1 MSEQTS
7 EITPQ
12 LLREWPLPEA
22 TGSKYDRGSVVIIGG
37 AAKTPGAAQ
46 LAGLAA
52 LRVGAGHLSMAVA
65 GSAAITLAVA
75 TPESGVIG
83 LQENDRGSVVAG
95 DLSGLA
101 DALPKVDAVLV
112 GPGLDDIDETG
123 KLIIQ
128 LVPMLGPET
137 AVVLDAYA
145 LAALPD
151 LGTALDPVRGR
162 LTLTPNLAE
171 GERLLG
177 RKIDSVA
184 DVTAIAERYSAVVAC
199 RGMISEPGGRCWQ
212 LSTGD
217 VGLATSGSGDVLA
230 GATAGLLARGA
241 DGPQAV
247 CWATH
252 VHASAGDRLAARV
265 GRLGFLARE
274 LLDELPAVMVELS
287 S

>member
-22 TGSKYDRGSVVIIGG
+22 TGSKYDRGSALIIGG
-37 AAKTPGAAQ
+37 AAKTPGAVQ

-83 LQENDRGSVVAG
+83 LPENGRGSVIGA

-101 DALPKVDAVLV
+101 DTLPKVDAVLV
-112 GPGLDDIDETG
+112 GPGLDDVDETAE
-123 KLIIQ
+123 LIIQ
-128 LVPMLGPET
+128 LIPMLGPET
-137 AVVLDAYA
+137 AVVFDAYA
-145 LAALPD
+145 LAPVPD
-151 LGTALDPVRGR
+151 LGGALDPVRGR

-177 RKIDSVA
+177 RKIDSTA

-230 GATAGLLARGA
+230 GATVGLLARGA